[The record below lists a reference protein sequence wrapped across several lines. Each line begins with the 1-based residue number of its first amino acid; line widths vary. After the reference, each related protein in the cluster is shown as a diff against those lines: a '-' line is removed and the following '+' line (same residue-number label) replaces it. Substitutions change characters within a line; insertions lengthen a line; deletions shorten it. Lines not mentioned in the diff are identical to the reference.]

1 MASFELTEEQRA
13 IRDLARDFAKNEIAP
28 VARELDRKE
37 QHPAAIVEKAWEI
50 GLLNMTVPAEYGGGG
65 QGAFEDCLLAEEFGA
80 GCAGVATTVMA
91 NSLALTPI
99 VIGGSDEQLETF
111 VTPFCDGPNL
121 ASFCLSEP
129 NAGSDVAGMRTT
141 YERDGDQFVINGA
154 KQWITNAGES
164 ALYTVF
170 ATKDPSLRHKG
181 ISAFVVPADTP
192 GLEFGKKEDKM
203 GHRASVTR
211 PVIFNDVRVPAEN
224 MLGREG
230 DGWMIAMRTL
240 DKSRPGVAAL
250 AVGIARAAL
259 QAALE
264 YSQQREQFGRAIA
277 DFQGIQFMLADMAI
291 AVETARNQVWKAAL
305 LVDNDEYSRYASSI
319 AKCYATDTAMQVTTD
334 AVQIFGGYGYSKE
347 YPVEKYMRDA
357 KLMQIYEGTN
367 QIQRVVIA
375 RALRKGEADGS
386 Y

>member
-13 IRDLARDFAKNEIAP
+13 IRDLAREFAKNEIVP
-28 VARELDRKE
+28 VAQELDRKG
-37 QHPAAIVEKAWEI
+37 QHPAGIVEKAWEV
-50 GLLNMTVPAEYGGGG
+50 GLLNVTVPAEYGGGG
-65 QGAFEDCLLAEEFGA
+65 QGAFEDCLLAEEFGV

-99 VIGGSDEQLETF
+99 VIGGSEEQLQKF
-111 VTPFCDGPNL
+111 VRPFCDGPNL

-129 NAGSDVAGMRTT
+129 EAGSDVAGMRTV
-141 YERDGDQFVINGA
+141 YERDGDEFVLNGS
-154 KQWITNAGES
+154 KQWITNGGEA

-170 ATKDPSLRHKG
+170 ATRNPSLRHKG

-203 GHRASVTR
+203 GQRASVTR

-224 MLGREG
+224 MLGDEG

-250 AVGIARAAL
+250 GVGIARASL

-264 YSQQREQFGRAIA
+264 YSQQREQFGQPIA

-319 AKCYATDTAMQVTTD
+319 AKCYATDAAMQVSTD

>member
-13 IRDLARDFAKNEIAP
+13 IRDLAREFAQNEIAP
-28 VARELDRKE
+28 VAQELDRTE
-37 QHPAAIVEKAWEI
+37 RHPAEIVEAAWKV

-80 GCAGVATTVMA
+80 ACAGVATTVMA

-99 VIGGSDEQLETF
+99 VIGGSEEQLETF
-111 VTPFCDGPNL
+111 VTPFCEGPNL

-129 NAGSDVAGMRTT
+129 NAGSDVAGMRTV
-141 YERDGDQFVINGA
+141 YDRDGDEFVINGS

-170 ATKDPSLRHKG
+170 ATKDPNLRHKG

-203 GHRASVTR
+203 GQRASVTR

-224 MLGREG
+224 MLGEEG

-250 AVGIARAAL
+250 GVGIARAAL

-264 YSQQREQFGRAIA
+264 YSQQREQFGSAIA

-305 LVDNDEYSRYASSI
+305 LVDNEEYSRYASSI
-319 AKCYATDTAMQVTTD
+319 AKCYATDTAMQVSTD